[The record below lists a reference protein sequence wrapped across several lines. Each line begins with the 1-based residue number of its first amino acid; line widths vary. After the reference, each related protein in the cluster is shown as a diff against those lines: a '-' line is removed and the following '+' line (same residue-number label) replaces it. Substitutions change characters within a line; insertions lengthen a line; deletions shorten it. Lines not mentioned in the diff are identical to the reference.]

1 MNAKQFQEEF
11 HVSFLA
17 DEDPITK
24 QPIEHN
30 FSKDDFELLPSGDT
44 LFKLAA
50 KSKIEEIYDT
60 IEDGKGINI
69 AQLTQEILSLSVTY
83 QVLTKETA
91 FIGVIKQDDK
101 VIGELTKVVIP
112 TSLAEDSSS
121 LLYRMRKPA
130 AAPMGM
136 MRKKATLCY
145 SGGSNFR
152 GGIGGIQ
159 HRSSAIA
166 STSTNKP

>member
-1 MNAKQFQEEF
+1 
-11 HVSFLA
+11 
-17 DEDPITK
+17 
-24 QPIEHN
+24 
-30 FSKDDFELLPSGDT
+30 
-44 LFKLAA
+44 
-50 KSKIEEIYDT
+50 
-60 IEDGKGINI
+60 
-69 AQLTQEILSLSVTY
+69 VTY

-136 MRKKATLCY
+136 MRKKATLCH
-145 SGGSNFR
+145 SVGSNFR
-152 GGIGGIQ
+152 GGIGGI
-159 HRSSAIA
+159 
-166 STSTNKP
+166 